1 MEFVVLFSHRLLVQR
16 EDRFLDS
23 SGFVVVQPAFKP
35 WFGSARTDGGGFL
48 GVRKSFHTFS
58 YVGILF
64 SRYFDRA
71 FSSITVE
78 SAAHSLRHIPFKLL
92 QYEACFSSHSGQKSK
107 FRQCAARGHAK
118 ILLPNNRV
126 PIVLTKDPSSIWDSE
141 AGTRRATS
149 GDQNNF

>member
-78 SAAHSLRHIPFKLL
+78 SAAHCLRHIPFKLL
-92 QYEACFSSHSGQKSK
+92 
-107 FRQCAARGHAK
+107 
-118 ILLPNNRV
+118 
-126 PIVLTKDPSSIWDSE
+126 
-141 AGTRRATS
+141 
-149 GDQNNF
+149 